1 MKISFKKAVISIGT
15 AIVMVTSVFA
25 GTVVAATTNEI
36 TVQPSAF
43 SVNAGE
49 AFDVSVGFKAGDNGA
64 AGFQLNLHYDS
75 KKLDV
80 YVPSEAEIQ
89 GGKYNYQVLGS
100 RFLVTTNY
108 SYSDGVVR
116 IVGVNGSGNNI
127 IVDTP
132 LSVVTFIPKEGAS
145 GKAAFWIE
153 VEKLSESKKNGE
165 FVSSSYSAPSSSSPV
180 YVDLLAPAT
189 VTQTTTTTT
198 QATTTPSTTTTTTN
212 STTTTAEV
220 TTTPK
225 PVTTTPAPTT
235 TEAVT
240 TTEKSETTTAS
251 PTTTTPK
258 KTEAAASQTT
268 EKTTLATTTPEVT
281 TAPITS
287 PEVSKSDTSA
297 EISAVPEDTPEVT
310 TVESSETAA
319 VTESP
324 DTTEPS
330 GNENVTTDGDAVVI
344 ENDEPLYQYS
354 QGASEYNEEEV
365 EPYCVDLK
373 DYIDDFDKPMD
384 IKVSVESDGFA
395 NGSISMNDPDGNW
408 VKYYQD
414 TQANVWEAKNVSL
427 DRNDAL
433 VFVQLFY
440 LQENSSFAINKIEI
454 TPSKADAQTETEE
467 IKDGT
472 ENSGSDNKETIEQA
486 DPEKIEEIVN
496 EMPENDKNPNTSDSF
511 KSVMAISLVIL
522 EVTAMA
528 AVLFF
533 TGRKKVI
540 EEPKENAAE

>member
-75 KKLDV
+75 NKLDV
-80 YVPSEAEIQ
+80 YVPTEAEIQ
-89 GGKYNYQVLGS
+89 GGKYNYQVMGS

-132 LSVVTFIPKEGAS
+132 LSIVTFIPKEGAS
-145 GKAAFWIE
+145 GKAAFWVE

-165 FVSSSYSAPSSSSPV
+165 FVSSSYSAPSASSPV
-180 YVDLLAPAT
+180 YVNLLAPAT
-189 VTQTTTTTT
+189 VTETTTTTT
-198 QATTTPSTTTTTTN
+198 QATTTTSTTTTTT
-212 STTTTAEV
+212 STTTAEV

-240 TTEKSETTTAS
+240 TTEKSDITTSA
-251 PTTTTPK
+251 PTTTMPQKAEET
-258 KTEAAASQTT
+258 TSQTT
-268 EKTTLATTTPEVT
+268 EKTTAASTTPEVT

-287 PEVSKSDTSA
+287 PSVTESNTS
-297 EISAVPEDTPEVT
+297 SEVT
-310 TVESSETAA
+310 DIPEITTAASSETAA
-319 VTESP
+319 VTDSD
-324 DTTEPS
+324 DTTKPS
-330 GNENVTTDGDAVVI
+330 SNENVTNGGDSVVI
-344 ENDEPLYQYS
+344 EDEAPLYQYS

-373 DYIDDFDKPMD
+373 DYIEDFDKPMD

-414 TQANVWEAKNVSL
+414 TEADVWEAKNVSL
-427 DRNDAL
+427 DKNDAL

-454 TPSKADAQTETEE
+454 TPSKADAQTEADE

-472 ENSGSDNKETIEQA
+472 ENNDADNKETIKKA
-486 DPEKIEEIVN
+486 DPEKIEEIVS

-511 KSVMAISLVIL
+511 KGVMAISLVIL

-540 EEPKENAAE
+540 EEPEENAAE

>member
-80 YVPSEAEIQ
+80 YIPTEAEIQ

-132 LSVVTFIPKEGAS
+132 LSIVTFIPKDGAS

-165 FVSSSYSAPSSSSPV
+165 FVSSSYSAPSSSNPV
-180 YVDLLAPAT
+180 YVNLLAPAT
-189 VTQTTTTTT
+189 VTETTTTTT
-198 QATTTPSTTTTTTN
+198 QATTTPSTTTTTT
-212 STTTTAEV
+212 STTTAEV
-220 TTTPK
+220 TTPK

-240 TTEKSETTTAS
+240 TTEKSDVTPSAQ
-251 PTTTTPK
+251 TTTTPQK
-258 KTEAAASQTT
+258 AEETTSQTT
-268 EKTTLATTTPEVT
+268 EKITASSTTSKVT

-287 PEVSKSDTSA
+287 PSVTEINTSA
-297 EISAVPEDTPEVT
+297 EVTDMPEVT
-310 TVESSETAA
+310 TVESVETPT
-319 VTESP
+319 VTGNA

-330 GNENVTTDGDAVVI
+330 GNENVTTDGDSVVI
-344 ENDEPLYQYS
+344 ENDSPLYQYS
-354 QGASEYNEEEV
+354 QGANEYNEAEV

-373 DYIDDFDKPMD
+373 DYIEDFDKPMD

-414 TQANVWEAKNVSL
+414 TEATVWEATNVSL
-427 DRNDAL
+427 DKNDAL

-440 LQENSSFAINKIEI
+440 LQENSNFAINKIEI
-454 TPSKADAQTETEE
+454 TPSKADAQTETDE

-472 ENSGSDNKETIEQA
+472 ENTGADNKETIEKA
-486 DPEKIEEIVN
+486 DPEKIEEIVS

-511 KSVMAISLVIL
+511 KSVLAISLVVL

-540 EEPKENAAE
+540 EEPEENTSAE

>member
-75 KKLDV
+75 NKLDV
-80 YVPSEAEIQ
+80 YVPTEAEIQ

-132 LSVVTFIPKEGAS
+132 LSIVTFIPKEGAS
-145 GKAAFWIE
+145 GKAAFWVE

-165 FVSSSYSAPSSSSPV
+165 FVSSSYSAPSASSPV
-180 YVDLLAPAT
+180 YVNLLAPAT
-189 VTQTTTTTT
+189 VTETTTTTT
-198 QATTTPSTTTTTTN
+198 QATTTPSTTTTTT
-212 STTTTAEV
+212 STTTAEV
-220 TTTPK
+220 TTPK

-240 TTEKSETTTAS
+240 TTEKSDITTSA
-251 PTTTTPK
+251 PTTTTPQK
-258 KTEAAASQTT
+258 AEETTSQTT
-268 EKTTLATTTPEVT
+268 EKTTAASTTPEVT
-281 TAPITS
+281 TAPITLPS
-287 PEVSKSDTSA
+287 VTESNTSA
-297 EISAVPEDTPEVT
+297 EVTDIPEIT
-310 TVESSETAA
+310 TAASSETAA
-319 VTESP
+319 VTDSD
-324 DTTEPS
+324 DTTKPS
-330 GNENVTTDGDAVVI
+330 SNENVTNGGDSVVI
-344 ENDEPLYQYS
+344 EDEAPLYQYS

-373 DYIDDFDKPMD
+373 DYIEDFDKPMD

-414 TQANVWEAKNVSL
+414 TEADVWEAKNVSL
-427 DRNDAL
+427 DKNDAL

-454 TPSKADAQTETEE
+454 TPSKADAQTEADD

-472 ENSGSDNKETIEQA
+472 ENNDADNKETIKKA
-486 DPEKIEEIVN
+486 DPEKIEEIVS
-496 EMPENDKNPNTSDSF
+496 EMPQNDKNPNTSDSF
-511 KSVMAISLVIL
+511 KGVLAISLVIL

-533 TGRKKVI
+533 TGRKKVT
-540 EEPKENAAE
+540 EEPEENAAE

>member
-75 KKLDV
+75 SKLDV
-80 YVPSEAEIQ
+80 YVPTDAEIQ

-108 SYSDGVVR
+108 GYSDGVVR

-132 LSVVTFIPKEGAS
+132 LSIVTFIPKEGAS

-165 FVSSSYSAPSSSSPV
+165 FVSSSYSAPSASNPV
-180 YVDLLAPAT
+180 YVNLLAPAT
-189 VTQTTTTTT
+189 VTETTTTTT
-198 QATTTPSTTTTTTN
+198 QATTTLSTTTTTT
-212 STTTTAEV
+212 SITTTAEV

-240 TTEKSETTTAS
+240 TTEKSETTTS
-251 PTTTTPK
+251 DVTTTAPQ
-258 KTEAAASQTT
+258 KTQASTSQTT

-297 EISAVPEDTPEVT
+297 ETSVAPEVTDTPEVT

-324 DTTEPS
+324 DTTEPVES
-330 GNENVTTDGDAVVI
+330 VTTAADSDAVVI
-344 ENDEPLYQYS
+344 EDDLPLYQYS
-354 QGASEYNEEEV
+354 QGANEYNEAEV

-373 DYIDDFDKPMD
+373 DYIEDFDKPMD

-414 TQANVWEAKNVSL
+414 TEANVWEATNVSL
-427 DRNDAL
+427 DKNDAL

-454 TPSKADAQTETEE
+454 TPSKAEAQTETDE

-472 ENSGSDNKETIEQA
+472 ENGGSENKETIEKA
-486 DPEKIEEIVN
+486 DPEKIEEIVS

-511 KSVMAISLVIL
+511 KSVMAISLVVL

-540 EEPKENAAE
+540 EEPEENAE

>member
-75 KKLDV
+75 SKLDV
-80 YVPSEAEIQ
+80 YVPTDAEIQ

-132 LSVVTFIPKEGAS
+132 LSIITFIPKEGAS
-145 GKAAFWIE
+145 GKAAFWVE

-165 FVSSSYSAPSSSSPV
+165 FVSSSYSAPSASNPV
-180 YVDLLAPAT
+180 YVNLLAPAT
-189 VTQTTTTTT
+189 VTETTTTTT
-198 QATTTPSTTTTTTN
+198 QATTTLSTTTTTT
-212 STTTTAEV
+212 SITTTAEV

-240 TTEKSETTTAS
+240 TTEKSETTTAA

-258 KTEAAASQTT
+258 ETEAAASQTT

-297 EISAVPEDTPEVT
+297 ETSVAPEVTDTPEVT

-324 DTTEPS
+324 DTTEPGES
-330 GNENVTTDGDAVVI
+330 VTTAADSDAVVI
-344 ENDEPLYQYS
+344 EDDLPLYQYS
-354 QGASEYNEEEV
+354 QGANEYNEAEV

-373 DYIDDFDKPMD
+373 DYIEDFDKPMD

-414 TQANVWEAKNVSL
+414 TEANVWEATNVSL
-427 DRNDAL
+427 DKNDAL

-454 TPSKADAQTETEE
+454 TPSKADAQTETDE

-472 ENSGSDNKETIEQA
+472 ENGGAENKETIEKA
-486 DPEKIEEIVN
+486 DPEKIEEIVS

-511 KSVMAISLVIL
+511 KSVLAISLVVL

-540 EEPKENAAE
+540 EEPEENAE

>member
-43 SVNAGE
+43 SVKAGE

-75 KKLDV
+75 QKLDV
-80 YVPSEAEIQ
+80 YVPTDAEIQ

-132 LSVVTFIPKEGAS
+132 LSIVTFIPKKGAS

-189 VTQTTTTTT
+189 ATQTTTATT
-198 QATTTPSTTTTTTN
+198 QATTTPSTTTTTTT
-212 STTTTAEV
+212 STTTAEV

-258 KTEAAASQTT
+258 NADNTTSQTT
-268 EKTTLATTTPEVT
+268 EKTTIPEVT

-287 PEVSKSDTSA
+287 PEVSASDTSA
-297 EISAVPEDTPEVT
+297 ETSDTPEVT
-310 TVESSETAA
+310 NTPEVTTAAA
-319 VTESP
+319 VT
-324 DTTEPS
+324 DKTDATEPS
-330 GNENVTTDGDAVVI
+330 GNVTTAADNGDAVVI

-354 QGASEYNEEEV
+354 QGASEYNEAEV

-414 TQANVWEAKNVSL
+414 TEADVWEAKNVSL
-427 DRNDAL
+427 DKNDAL

-454 TPSKADAQTETEE
+454 TPSKADAQTDTEE

-472 ENSGSDNKETIEQA
+472 ENGGSENKETIEKA
-486 DPEKIEEIVN
+486 DPEKIEEIVS

-511 KSVMAISLVIL
+511 KSVLAISLVVL

-540 EEPKENAAE
+540 EEPEENAAE

>member
-80 YVPSEAEIQ
+80 YVPTEAEIQ

-132 LSVVTFIPKEGAS
+132 LSIVTFIPKDGAS

-165 FVSSSYSAPSSSSPV
+165 FVSSSYSAPSSSNPV
-180 YVDLLAPAT
+180 YVNLLAPAT
-189 VTQTTTTTT
+189 VTETTTTTT
-198 QATTTPSTTTTTTN
+198 QATTTPSTTTTTT
-212 STTTTAEV
+212 STTTAEV
-220 TTTPK
+220 TTPK

-240 TTEKSETTTAS
+240 TTEKSDVTTSAQ
-251 PTTTTPK
+251 TTTTPQK
-258 KTEAAASQTT
+258 AEETTSQTT
-268 EKTTLATTTPEVT
+268 EKITASSTTSKVT

-287 PEVSKSDTSA
+287 PSVTEINTSA
-297 EISAVPEDTPEVT
+297 EVTDVPEVT
-310 TVESSETAA
+310 TAASSETAT
-319 VTESP
+319 VTDSA

-330 GNENVTTDGDAVVI
+330 GNENVTTDGDSVVI
-344 ENDEPLYQYS
+344 ENDSPLYQYS
-354 QGASEYNEEEV
+354 QGANEYNEAEV

-373 DYIDDFDKPMD
+373 DYIEDFDKPMD

-414 TQANVWEAKNVSL
+414 TEATVWEATNVSL
-427 DRNDAL
+427 DKNDAL

-440 LQENSSFAINKIEI
+440 LQENSNFAINKIEI
-454 TPSKADAQTETEE
+454 TPSKADSQTEIDE

-472 ENSGSDNKETIEQA
+472 ENTDADNKETIEKA
-486 DPEKIEEIVN
+486 DPEKIEEIVS

-511 KSVMAISLVIL
+511 KSVLAISLVVL

-540 EEPKENAAE
+540 EEPEENTSAE